1 VRHMNIVDRNKN
13 TENPSDNI
21 SSTMTILRPFGPS
34 IAKVRMPDGMVNRI
48 NEYLSK
54 ELCFAQ
60 KTTDMGP
67 FLAANVT
74 QEIRLDD
81 SFVTKSGLLH
91 FLAKSTESWIQQ
103 VSGKKISQFKL
114 MSSWAVRQF
123 EHEYNPVH
131 FHGGHISGVGYLGL
145 PDDFGAYAQSSKK
158 GNLNGR
164 IQFINGSPQFLSNA
178 VMTAKPEVGDFYFF
192 PNYLLH
198 TVYPFF
204 AEGERRSLSF
214 NALVDETVFNAT
226 H

>member
-1 VRHMNIVDRNKN
+1 MDSVEYNKN
-13 TENPSDNI
+13 KEEQNDNG

-34 IAKVRMPDGMVNRI
+34 IAKVRMPNGMVNRI

-54 ELCFAQ
+54 EIRSAE
-60 KTTDMGP
+60 KTVDMGP
-67 FLAANVT
+67 FLASNVS

-81 SFVTKSGLLH
+81 SFVTKSGLLQ

-103 VSGKKISQFKL
+103 VSGKKISQFRL

-123 EHEYNPVH
+123 KYEYNPVH
-131 FHGGHISGVGYLGL
+131 FHGGHISGVGYLEM
-145 PDDFGAYAQSSKK
+145 PDEFGVYAQSTKK
-158 GNLNGR
+158 GNLNGH

-178 VMTAKPEVGDFYFF
+178 VMSAKPEVGDFYFF

-214 NALVDETVFNAT
+214 NALIDENIFRAT

>member
-1 VRHMNIVDRNKN
+1 MDSFEYKKN
-13 TENPSDNI
+13 SEKKNANR

-34 IAKVRMPDGMVNRI
+34 IAKVKMPNKILSRI
-48 NEYLSK
+48 NDYLSNEIISSTK
-54 ELCFAQ
+54 SI
-60 KTTDMGP
+60 DMGP
-67 FLAANVT
+67 FLASNVT

-81 SFVTKSGLLH
+81 SFVKKSGLLQ

-123 EHEYNPVH
+123 KHEYNPVH
-131 FHGGHISGVGYLGL
+131 FHGGHISGVGYLEL
-145 PDDFGAYAQSSKK
+145 PKEFGVYAQSRKK
-158 GNLNGR
+158 GNLNGH

-178 VMTAKPEVGDFYFF
+178 AMSAKPEVGDFYFF

-214 NALVDETVFNAT
+214 NAMIDENIFNAT

>member
-1 VRHMNIVDRNKN
+1 MDSAEYKKN
-13 TENPSDNI
+13 TDEQNDNF

-34 IAKVRMPDGMVNRI
+34 IAKVRMPKGLVKEVNG
-48 NEYLSK
+48 YLSK
-54 ELCFAQ
+54 ELSSAT
-60 KTTDMGP
+60 KSLDMGP
-67 FLAANVT
+67 FLASNVT
-74 QEIRLDD
+74 QEIRLDEN
-81 SFVTKSGLLH
+81 FITKSGLLQ

-103 VSGKKISQFKL
+103 VAGKKISQFQL

-123 EHEYNPVH
+123 KHEYNPVH
-131 FHGGHISGVGYLGL
+131 FHGGHISGVGYLEL
-145 PDDFGAYAQSSKK
+145 PEEFGDYAQSTKK
-158 GNLNGR
+158 GNLNGH

-178 VMTAKPEVGDFYFF
+178 VMSAKPEVGDFYFF

-214 NALVDETVFNAT
+214 NAKVDENIFNSS